1 MPGKPWNRHDE
12 KRLRALAEAGNS
24 IQTLAQKPK
33 KYYWTREEEAK
44 LLGLWKKGITNLKVL
59 AEQMNRPSEV
69 IRQKLKRM
77 AVVVK
82 QQKIQRSTTTEGVP
96 KDLAGAV
103 HDLKQRG
110 LDKLELQRLRIL
122 VDALQVYD
130 SVLDRISIPNSLTY
144 RDS

>member
-24 IQTLAQKPK
+24 IQTLAQIFNQ
-33 KYYWTREEEAK
+33 TSDA
-44 LLGLWKKGITNLKVL
+44 
-59 AEQMNRPSEV
+59 
-69 IRQKLKRM
+69 IRMKLKRM

-82 QQKIQRSTTTEGVP
+82 QQKIQRSTTTEVVP
-96 KDLAGAV
+96 KGLLTHEHALRDLAGAV

-122 VDALQVYD
+122 VDALQAYD